1 MYFSGVRKKCPHCEN
16 TISLVQEMCT
26 ACELRHLQA
35 AKAEEQGLVAWAAEG
50 IERFGEYLE
59 AWAAFAAEYPEPEP
73 D

>member
-16 TISLVQEMCT
+16 TVSLVQEMCT
-26 ACELRHLQA
+26 ACELRHLEA
-35 AKAEEQGLVAWAAEG
+35 AKAEERRLTAWAVDG
-50 IERFGEYLE
+50 LERLGAYLA